1 MATLALMLNVIASVC
16 NFNLCGLLLRT
27 LNVLSRQRLTMQGHM
42 ARVFGLRYELSWR
55 YMNMMCDH
63 GGTFSTSP
71 CFFTSSMFL

>member
-42 ARVFGLRYELSWR
+42 ARVFGL
-55 YMNMMCDH
+55 
-63 GGTFSTSP
+63 
-71 CFFTSSMFL
+71 